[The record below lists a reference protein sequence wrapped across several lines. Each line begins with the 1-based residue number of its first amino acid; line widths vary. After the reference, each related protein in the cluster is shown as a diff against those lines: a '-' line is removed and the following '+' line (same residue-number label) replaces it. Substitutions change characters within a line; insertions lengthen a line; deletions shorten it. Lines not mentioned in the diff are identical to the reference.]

1 MALTVVKGAD
11 VALRPLRDGKAL
23 QPSKPRY
30 WRGVDLAPHLHVVD
44 ENEHGR
50 VLRNFMPVSF
60 AAQRLW
66 GTLISI
72 LERQGD
78 LDDCEVY
85 DEDGLTHRVRRLK
98 YGSPRHLAMLRDVA
112 NKTRFLEQ
120 HDYAEVRSWFGED
133 MLTFSIE
140 STKPLTNELKMD
152 SAASAAKGNLG
163 VIAGMCPV
171 SASKFL
177 AMRDEVV
184 EVKAAVSRLRD
195 DVDDLRGDHD
205 ELREEFDE
213 HREAMRLQGEV
224 VRSEMGLLRQATE
237 RAQSTAV
244 DGASVAAAAAA
255 AQMAA
260 DSARAVADEAAMFT
274 MQQGVHLQQQRTQ
287 LGNLFGGQSALQQ
300 QSQSHAEAIGN
311 LFGGQSA
318 LQQQSQSHAEAIGS
332 LIGGQAALQQQSQ
345 GHSTAIGSLIGGQAA
360 LRTDVTRLRDEMD
373 IANTFLRNANEPE
386 FNSPMALPVQS
397 EAPPPRRSSGKM
409 PRWLAQAAAM
419 LSTSPPRGSTDALR
433 TITNAT
439 ARATPKSVAK
449 SPRPVRV

>member
-287 LGNLFGGQSALQQ
+287 LV
-300 QSQSHAEAIGN
+300 
-311 LFGGQSA
+311 
-318 LQQQSQSHAEAIGS
+318 GS
-332 LIGGQAALQQQSQ
+332 RRCSSSRRA
-345 GHSTAIGSLIGGQAA
+345 T
-360 LRTDVTRLRDEMD
+360 
-373 IANTFLRNANEPE
+373 
-386 FNSPMALPVQS
+386 
-397 EAPPPRRSSGKM
+397 PRRS
-409 PRWLAQAAAM
+409 A
-419 LSTSPPRGSTDALR
+419 TSLVGSR
-433 TITNAT
+433 RCSSSR
-439 ARATPKSVAK
+439 RATPRRSAASLAGRQRCSSSLKAT
-449 SPRPVRV
+449 PRRSAASSAGRPRCVPT